1 MINVKVNLLSNINS
15 VCALTEGTS
24 LYEYTLIL
32 YVLNGKLFI
41 TLSVSVV
48 DNTVFLLPVESMYTM
63 TYPLACDDIVQLTL
77 ILVSFN
83 IYALTLSGGPLGAT
97 GNQIINTLLI

>member
-15 VCALTEGTS
+15 VCALTEGAS

-48 DNTVFLLPVESMYTM
+48 DNTFLLPVESIYTM
-63 TYPLACDDIVQLTL
+63 TYPLACDSIVQLTL
-77 ILVSFN
+77 TLVSFN
-83 IYALTLSGGPLGAT
+83 IYALTLSGGPLGA
-97 GNQIINTLLI
+97 NQIINTLLI

>member
-1 MINVKVNLLSNINS
+1 MNFKT
-15 VCALTEGTS
+15 VCALLTEGRC

-41 TLSVSVV
+41 TISGTVV
-48 DNTVFLLPVESMYTM
+48 DNTFLLPVESVYTM

-77 ILVSFN
+77 ILVSFI
-83 IYALTLSGGPLGAT
+83 IYALTLSGGPLGAD
-97 GNQIINTLLI
+97 NK

>member
-1 MINVKVNLLSNINS
+1 MIDILHVDSLSNLSN
-15 VCALTEGTS
+15 VCVLLTEGTS
-24 LYEYTLIL
+24 LYVYTLIL

-48 DNTVFLLPVESMYTM
+48 DNTFLLPVESIYTM
-63 TYPLACDDIVQLTL
+63 TYPLACDDIIQLTL

-83 IYALTLSGGPLGAT
+83 IYALTLSGEPLGA
-97 GNQIINTLLI
+97 GY

>member
-1 MINVKVNLLSNINS
+1 MLNVNLLLNLNN
-15 VCALTEGTS
+15 VCVLLTEGRF

-48 DNTVFLLPVESMYTM
+48 DNTFLLPVESIYTM

-83 IYALTLSGGPLGAT
+83 IYALTLSEGLLGAR
-97 GNQIINTLLI
+97 

>member
-1 MINVKVNLLSNINS
+1 MINVKVNLLSNNNS

-48 DNTVFLLPVESMYTM
+48 DNTFLLPVESMYTM
-63 TYPLACDDIVQLTL
+63 TYPLGCDDIVQLTL

-83 IYALTLSGGPLGAT
+83 IYALTLSGGPLGA
-97 GNQIINTLLI
+97 NQIINTLLI